1 LKTLGFTSG
10 TVSMLVLIESLMLC
24 IFAAAFGLVLSAG
37 LMRFTSAVLGP
48 STLLPIVVYFG
59 LGIAVVLA
67 LISGLPP
74 ALRAQRLNIV
84 DALAGR

>member
-1 LKTLGFTSG
+1 
-10 TVSMLVLIESLMLC
+10 LVLIESLMLC
-24 IFAAAFGLVLSAG
+24 IFAALVGLVLSAG
-37 LMRFTSAVLGP
+37 SMKFVPPPLGP
-48 STLLPIVVYFG
+48 SPLLPIVVEFG